1 MTRKKQS
8 NEEKDETLSEGKI
21 LMKVK
26 QWLRKMDCQNK
37 WK

>member
-1 MTRKKQS
+1 MNVDKMTRKKQS

-26 QWLRKMDCQNK
+26 Q
-37 WK
+37 